1 MVQVALERLDL
12 AKFRGC
18 TFDAVVIGGGI
29 TGASVLLDLASRG
42 LSAILV
48 EKNDF
53 ASGTSSKST
62 KLVHGGLR
70 YLQNYQFG
78 VTLESVRER
87 DLLSRLAPHMVWNL
101 PFVIPLYADQPFR
114 NLRIKIGLWIYDL
127 MAGLGNPHAHKR
139 MSVAEVLK
147 TCPGVRQ
154 ERLIGGLVYGD
165 CRTDDSRHTLEVLK
179 AACAAG
185 GIALNYARVTG
196 YHYENGRVCGVD
208 VVDSLGGSNADVV
221 RLNARTV
228 INATGVWSQQTT
240 ELSGGQS
247 STVVVPAK
255 GVHLTV
261 SRERLP
267 LDCAMILPSPHD
279 KRFCFAVPWYHSVII
294 GTTDTKYDGD
304 LENLRAEPSEQQ
316 YCLDAANAM
325 FPELKLTLAD
335 VTGAFAGLRPLVRPR
350 DAPELTAELARSHH
364 LEEAA
369 DGLIVIAGG
378 KLTTARVMA
387 RDTVD
392 LVCKIMR
399 RFSPEREFAQ
409 CQTDRI
415 MLGGWNLTDDVTSKV
430 KKFRQAAF
438 WINLK
443 DRTGAYLPTVYGAA
457 TAHVL
462 RLVIDDQSLGQL
474 ISSEHPYILA
484 QVVYAVRAEAART
497 IEDVLSRRIRLTI
510 TDRQAALESA
520 EPVSHV
526 MAAELGWTE
535 AERLAE
541 LEKFTRGQSHD
552 G

>member
-1 MVQVALERLDL
+1 MVQVALERLEL
-12 AKFRGC
+12 AQFDDC
-18 TFDAVVIGGGI
+18 TFDAIVIGGGI

-48 EKNDF
+48 EKEDF

-78 VTLESVRER
+78 VTFESVRER
-87 DLLSRLAPHMVWNL
+87 ELLSRLAPHMVWNL

-114 NLRIKIGLWIYDL
+114 NLRITAGLWIYDL

-139 MSVAEVLK
+139 ISTEEVLRS
-147 TCPGVRQ
+147 CPGVKC
-154 ERLIGGLVYGD
+154 EHLIGGLVYGD
-165 CRTDDSRHTLEVLK
+165 CRTDDSRHTIEVLK
-179 AACAAG
+179 AACAHG

-196 YHYENGRVCGVD
+196 YHHENGRVCGVD
-208 VVDSLGGSNADVV
+208 VIDTLLGSPGGVV

-240 ELSGGQS
+240 ELTGGQS

-261 SRERLP
+261 SRKRLP

-294 GTTDTKYDGD
+294 GTTDTKYDGNI
-304 LENLRAEPSEQQ
+304 ENLRAETSEQQ

-325 FPELKLTLAD
+325 FPELNLTLAD

-364 LEEAA
+364 LEETA

-392 LVCKIMR
+392 LVCKIR
-399 RFSPEREFAQ
+399 RRLSPGREFAP
-409 CQTDRI
+409 CRTDSI
-415 MLGGWNLTDDVTSKV
+415 MLGGWRSTDDVTGRV
-430 KKFRQAAF
+430 KALRQAA
-438 WINLK
+438 WLIGLNDK
-443 DRTGAYLPTVYGAA
+443 TGAYLPTAYGAA
-457 TAHVL
+457 TAHL
-462 RLVIDDQSLGQL
+462 LKLVISDKSLSQL
-474 ISSEHPYILA
+474 VSPGHPYIIA
-484 QVVYAVRAEAART
+484 EIVHAVRAEAART
-497 IEDVLSRRIRLTI
+497 IDDVLSRRIRLTI
-510 TDRQAALESA
+510 IDRQAALEAA

-526 MAAELGWTE
+526 MAAELGWSE
-535 AERLAE
+535 VDRLSE
-541 LEKFTRGQSHD
+541 LAKFKASLK
-552 G
+552 